1 MKTADFW
8 NLKSTRKILLVSA
21 FLMLLCV
28 GRMLWPNREY
38 LYEGET
44 LFQEGTAISDYP
56 IFEGISLLPGVYRVE
71 LVYSCSTD
79 MQNQCRVED
88 GNVFAGGLLTHG
100 EQLYSGLFN
109 TDFDMWLFE
118 QTDTLQVL
126 INYDGQGYLKT
137 GDLRIYETNRLWG
150 ICLTSIAAI
159 TLLLLSVLMLWWYD
173 RQYGICQENKNV
185 IFLLSVITLLASI
198 PYLTGMTPSGADLT
212 YHLQRIE
219 GIKDGILSGQFPV
232 RLEPE
237 WVHGHGYANG
247 IFYSGTFLLFP
258 ALLRIIGFPAT
269 FSYNC
274 YCIALNIATVLVAYY
289 SFSQIFK
296 NKYIGVTGSA
306 LYTLSVFRI
315 YKLVISSAVG
325 EGSAVTFMPLIVYGF
340 WRVFT
345 EDEHS
350 RAYRRCWIPLALGYA
365 GLIQTHVLSC
375 EIAAFLTICVCAIAV
390 RKIFRRATLWE
401 LCKGAMGALLLSF
414 WFLVPFLDY
423 YMRENLHIKHV
434 WERTIQERGLYLA
447 QLSFNWWRFGDNA
460 LLGES
465 GMRHSQ
471 AMGVGFILILGF
483 LVFGGLWFSGRLK
496 DSGSQIWK
504 MGKVSFV
511 FGTVLMWMSLEVFP
525 WDKIQ
530 NSGRLAASLV
540 SSLQFP
546 NRFLG
551 WGSTF
556 LVLVFCCCLYYFWEK
571 KQKVFYFAGLLCVL
585 TGIATSSLYLY
596 DYVCRDHK
604 PLILYNYEGIGKGY
618 ISGAEYLVQGTDEQ
632 DLLYHSPVTSEE
644 VQITD
649 YEKGALRAEF
659 ICNNVS
665 GRNGYVELPLL
676 HYYGYRAWAGEKE
689 QSLSVCKGDNNVVR
703 VMIPAGLDMHVM
715 VKFVSPWYWRAA
727 EAVSYIATLWMLVI
741 CFKRRKGDRK

>member
-1 MKTADFW
+1 
-8 NLKSTRKILLVSA
+8 
-21 FLMLLCV
+21 
-28 GRMLWPNREY
+28 
-38 LYEGET
+38 
-44 LFQEGTAISDYP
+44 
-56 IFEGISLLPGVYRVE
+56 
-71 LVYSCSTD
+71 
-79 MQNQCRVED
+79 
-88 GNVFAGGLLTHG
+88 
-100 EQLYSGLFN
+100 
-109 TDFDMWLFE
+109 
-118 QTDTLQVL
+118 
-126 INYDGQGYLKT
+126 
-137 GDLRIYETNRLWG
+137 
-150 ICLTSIAAI
+150 
-159 TLLLLSVLMLWWYD
+159 
-173 RQYGICQENKNV
+173 
-185 IFLLSVITLLASI
+185 
-198 PYLTGMTPSGADLT
+198 
-212 YHLQRIE
+212 
-219 GIKDGILSGQFPV
+219 
-232 RLEPE
+232 
-237 WVHGHGYANG
+237 
-247 IFYSGTFLLFP
+247 
-258 ALLRIIGFPAT
+258 
-269 FSYNC
+269 
-274 YCIALNIATVLVAYY
+274 
-289 SFSQIFK
+289 
-296 NKYIGVTGSA
+296 

-375 EIAAFLTICVCAIAV
+375 EIAAFLTICVCGIAV

-401 LCKGAMGALLLSF
+401 LCKGAMGALLVSF

-423 YMRENLHIKHV
+423 YMREDLHIKHV
-434 WERTIQERGLYLA
+434 WERPIQERGLYLA
-447 QLSFNWWRFGDNA
+447 QLLFNWWRFGDNA

-471 AMGVGFILILGF
+471 AMGVGFIFILGF
-483 LVFGGLWFSGRLK
+483 LGFGGLWFFGRLK

-504 MGKVSFV
+504 IGKVSFV
-511 FGTVLMWMSLEVFP
+511 FGTVLMWMSLEIFP

-556 LVLVFCCCLYYFWEK
+556 LVLVFCCCLYYFREK
-571 KQKVFYFAGLLCVL
+571 KQKVFYFASLLCVL
-585 TGIATSSLYLY
+585 SGIATSSLYLY
-596 DYVCRDHK
+596 DYICRDHE

-644 VQITD
+644 VLITD